1 MGSDND
7 EKTKE
12 NSDDLSD
19 TGNIFQSTWL
29 RCSIRTSDELDKILS
44 SNRYYFLLHLNVL
57 FLLVLDFFKKK

>member
-19 TGNIFQSTWL
+19 TGNLFQSSWL
-29 RCSIRTSDELDKILS
+29 RCSLRLSDELDKILS
-44 SNRYYFLLHLNVL
+44 DNRYYFLLHLNIL
-57 FLLVLDFFKKK
+57 FLFVLDYFKKK

>member
-19 TGNIFQSTWL
+19 TGNLFQSPWL
-29 RCSIRTSDELDKILS
+29 RCSLCLSDELDKILS
-44 SNRYYFLLHLNVL
+44 DNRYYFLLHFNVL
-57 FLLVLDFFKKK
+57 FLFVLDYFKKK

>member
-19 TGNIFQSTWL
+19 TGNLFQSSWL
-29 RCSIRTSDELDKILS
+29 RCSLRLSDELDKILS
-44 SNRYYFLLHLNVL
+44 DNRYYFLLHFNVL
-57 FLLVLDFFKKK
+57 FLFILDYFKKK